1 MAEVGMMN
9 IEFANHKVKFF
20 RLKEA
25 IRRHGLRGEKNKISF
40 ALLSCMAF
48 FCISCATTPVET
60 DPEKAAIRYRLM
72 EQDCYKRGGV
82 WNEKVKTC
90 LGANKN
96 Y

>member
-1 MAEVGMMN
+1 
-9 IEFANHKVKFF
+9 
-20 RLKEA
+20 
-25 IRRHGLRGEKNKISF
+25 
-40 ALLSCMAF
+40 MAF
-48 FCISCATTPVET
+48 FCTSCATTPVET